1 MTRFT
6 QTLFAAAATTL
17 MLGTAQASIVTFA
30 TAASVVG
37 VQASA
42 LDYQAAVNQA
52 FTDAGSAA
60 HSAVVPLFNNL
71 SNGSVFGGSNS
82 FLATRATISFG
93 LANAGSM
100 DLRAGVDFGLGGA
113 VFLDGVA
120 LGFTSNDM
128 WWAGSY
134 ANTSQSF
141 QFDGVALAAGNHSLT
156 LYGLENCCD
165 GGHQAQFSLN
175 SAAFTTFGAADGLAA
190 AVPEPES
197 YALMLAG
204 LGALAFVSRRQRV
217 GQPG

>member
-17 MLGTAQASIVTFA
+17 LLGAAQASVVTFE
-30 TAASVVG
+30 TASSLTG
-37 VQASA
+37 VQSSA
-42 LDYQAAVNQA
+42 ADYQTAVNQA
-52 FTDAGSAA
+52 FIAAGGAA
-60 HSAVVPLFNNL
+60 HSAVVPLFDNL
-71 SNGSVFGGSNS
+71 SNASVFGGSNS
-82 FLATRATISFG
+82 FLATRATVNFG
-93 LANAGSM
+93 LASAGSM

-120 LGFTSNDM
+120 LGFKSNDM

-134 ANTSQSF
+134 ANTTQSF
-141 QFDGVALAAGNHSLT
+141 QFNGVALGAGNHSLT

-175 SAAFTTFGAADGLAA
+175 GAAFTTFGAADGLAA

-204 LGALAFVSRRQRV
+204 LGALVFVSRRQRV
-217 GQPG
+217 GQTG